1 MSKRERQDTP
11 DWQQEIPYTL
21 AKDEKDFTIKYKSTC
36 LCGAVEYAVDADPLG
51 SKFCHCTGCQRLHG
65 APFQWAAIFPKEHV
79 RFIKGVDMLGF
90 LNTQDRI
97 PKHELPCKVS
107 CTRCHSPI
115 ASEGRNMW
123 MAFPTLFDFPDRK
136 IPECFQPDS
145 HIFYAQRCMDVH
157 DGKPKWSGHKDD
169 SDEMK
174 EEKSDHNIS

>member
-1 MSKRERQDTP
+1 M
-11 DWQQEIPYTL
+11 
-21 AKDEKDFTIKYKSTC
+21 
-36 LCGAVEYAVDADPLG
+36 
-51 SKFCHCTGCQRLHG
+51 
-65 APFQWAAIFPKEHV
+65 